1 MFLFPART
9 KKMTDSPPDDL
20 VQSLNDM
27 SLVTGCAKR
36 QVMTSLT
43 LLVFGVKSFF
53 RYRFRTC
60 RSVKIPTGMALSVRI
75 TPHVLLHHHL
85 QYFIIVLE
93 ADADVS

>member
-1 MFLFPART
+1 
-9 KKMTDSPPDDL
+9 
-20 VQSLNDM
+20 M

-43 LLVFGVKSFF
+43 LLVFGVKSVF
-53 RYRFRTC
+53 RYSFQD
-60 RSVKIPTGMALSVRI
+60 LSFGKDSYRDGVI
-75 TPHVLLHHHL
+75 GKNNTPRPPHHHL

>member
-1 MFLFPART
+1 
-9 KKMTDSPPDDL
+9 
-20 VQSLNDM
+20 M

-53 RYRFRTC
+53 RYTFQDL
-60 RSVKIPTGMALSVRI
+60 SFGKDSYGMALSVRI